1 MRVAATMQPSRAPQ
15 GQQGAFQ
22 QAWLLPRLPSA
33 ALHLLGA
40 RVMSEYS
47 HDNNDPPGGT
57 SYTALAPQQRHHE
70 RLTPHAQP
78 QPVCCHRAE
87 NLAIASRVPCAR
99 RHSRGKFTH
108 RSAAPRQRQPQGGVA
123 HSHRAFAQHRGLPCF
138 SPRVVQKGTSV
149 WFASVGSR
157 SQTVR
162 ERSPSKNLIALI
174 TSTNLTKIG
183 PGWKPREENPTLM

>member
-47 HDNNDPPGGT
+47 HDNVGPPGGT
-57 SYTALAPQQRHHE
+57 SYAALAPQQRHHE

-87 NLAIASRVPCAR
+87 NLAIVSRVPCAR

-108 RSAAPRQRQPQGGVA
+108 RSAAPRQHQPQGGVA

-138 SPRVVQKGTSV
+138 SPRVVPKKNFCLVCGR
-149 WFASVGSR
+149 WI
-157 SQTVR
+157 
-162 ERSPSKNLIALI
+162 SK
-174 TSTNLTKIG
+174 
-183 PGWKPREENPTLM
+183 